1 MITNVVAKVFLL
13 LPFTIT
19 LSALLSFVGNDF
31 CSIFG
36 CYLLHRTMKNVL
48 TISILTCVL
57 TFCGRNQA
65 VDESLDRAESC
76 MSASPDSALM
86 ILESIDSLHF
96 DSRSQSARYALLKSI
111 ALDKNY
117 IDRIDDSLIN
127 IAVNYYRHRLN
138 APYKFKSYYYQARIY
153 QNAGL
158 MDKAMESLV
167 CAEHINLN
175 KISTED
181 LARLCFTKAQI
192 KFSRFDLSG
201 ELDELREA
209 AKYSK
214 ISGNDNN
221 YVSAILSQANT
232 YLILRDYHKLDSCLS
247 IVNQHPDLSYH
258 NHLKMLDIK
267 LLYSLNANSS
277 IEVLKSDCEKYINYA
292 RSESDL
298 DWKII
303 AQVYLK
309 IGDADLSEDALCRY
323 LQNGGNINDESY
335 YYLLASVQKS
345 QEDYINAYESIIRY
359 AKLSD
364 SLDLIK
370 INQEVKSVRAN
381 YENNL
386 TIIKQ
391 RILSVT
397 VAVIFIIIFSLCLFF
412 YCKFRKRELSLRLK
426 YDEIKEEYDE
436 LTALTKRLK
445 PIEKLMNTLEKDN
458 NDEHHLLVQRIIEMR
473 VKALST
479 FLNRDMPDSLSK
491 AAVTLEEL
499 LNNRDKVTVSIGLI
513 YAIYFPQFVS
523 KLTDCGLTAS
533 EIGYCCLLIIG
544 LKTSEL
550 PKVINYSNAYNI
562 SSRLRTKLGLKAE
575 DGTLSAWLKKTFNES
590 RVVVSEVH
598 S

>member
-19 LSALLSFVGNDF
+19 LSELLSFVGNDF

-76 MSASPDSALM
+76 MSVSPDSALM

-96 DSRSQSARYALLKSI
+96 DSRSQNARYALLKSI

-117 IDRIDDSLIN
+117 IDRTDDSLIN
-127 IAVNYYRHRLN
+127 IAVSYYRHRLN

-335 YYLLASVQKS
+335 YYLLASAQKS

-370 INQEVKSVRAN
+370 INQEVKSVRTN

-445 PIEKLMNTLEKDN
+445 PIEKLMNCTAREK
-458 NDEHHLLVQRIIEMR
+458 
-473 VKALST
+473 
-479 FLNRDMPDSLSK
+479 
-491 AAVTLEEL
+491 
-499 LNNRDKVTVSIGLI
+499 
-513 YAIYFPQFVS
+513 
-523 KLTDCGLTAS
+523 
-533 EIGYCCLLIIG
+533 
-544 LKTSEL
+544 
-550 PKVINYSNAYNI
+550 
-562 SSRLRTKLGLKAE
+562 
-575 DGTLSAWLKKTFNES
+575 
-590 RVVVSEVH
+590 
-598 S
+598 

>member
-1 MITNVVAKVFLL
+1 M
-13 LPFTIT
+13 
-19 LSALLSFVGNDF
+19 
-31 CSIFG
+31 
-36 CYLLHRTMKNVL
+36 
-48 TISILTCVL
+48 
-57 TFCGRNQA
+57 
-65 VDESLDRAESC
+65 
-76 MSASPDSALM
+76 
-86 ILESIDSLHF
+86 
-96 DSRSQSARYALLKSI
+96 
-111 ALDKNY
+111 
-117 IDRIDDSLIN
+117 
-127 IAVNYYRHRLN
+127 
-138 APYKFKSYYYQARIY
+138 
-153 QNAGL
+153 
-158 MDKAMESLV
+158 
-167 CAEHINLN
+167 
-175 KISTED
+175 
-181 LARLCFTKAQI
+181 
-192 KFSRFDLSG
+192 
-201 ELDELREA
+201 
-209 AKYSK
+209 
-214 ISGNDNN
+214 
-221 YVSAILSQANT
+221 
-232 YLILRDYHKLDSCLS
+232 
-247 IVNQHPDLSYH
+247 
-258 NHLKMLDIK
+258 
-267 LLYSLNANSS
+267 
-277 IEVLKSDCEKYINYA
+277 
-292 RSESDL
+292 
-298 DWKII
+298 
-303 AQVYLK
+303 
-309 IGDADLSEDALCRY
+309 
-323 LQNGGNINDESY
+323 
-335 YYLLASVQKS
+335 
-345 QEDYINAYESIIRY
+345 
-359 AKLSD
+359 
-364 SLDLIK
+364 
-370 INQEVKSVRAN
+370 
-381 YENNL
+381 
-386 TIIKQ
+386 
-391 RILSVT
+391 T

>member
-76 MSASPDSALM
+76 MSASPDSALA

-96 DSRSQSARYALLKSI
+96 DSRSQNARYALLKSI

-117 IDRIDDSLIN
+117 IDKTDDSLIN
-127 IAVNYYRHRLN
+127 IAVSYYRHRLN

-335 YYLLASVQKS
+335 YYLLASAQKS

-370 INQEVKSVRAN
+370 INQEVKSVRTN

-445 PIEKLMNTLEKDN
+445 PIEKLMNTLEKDS

-590 RVVVSEVH
+590 R
-598 S
+598 

>member
-76 MSASPDSALM
+76 MSASPDSALA

-96 DSRSQSARYALLKSI
+96 DSRSQNARYALLKSI

-127 IAVNYYRHRLN
+127 IAVNYYRHRCN

-153 QNAGL
+153 QNAGQ

-221 YVSAILSQANT
+221 YVSQ
-232 YLILRDYHKLDSCLS
+232 
-247 IVNQHPDLSYH
+247 
-258 NHLKMLDIK
+258 
-267 LLYSLNANSS
+267 
-277 IEVLKSDCEKYINYA
+277 
-292 RSESDL
+292 
-298 DWKII
+298 
-303 AQVYLK
+303 
-309 IGDADLSEDALCRY
+309 
-323 LQNGGNINDESY
+323 
-335 YYLLASVQKS
+335 
-345 QEDYINAYESIIRY
+345 
-359 AKLSD
+359 
-364 SLDLIK
+364 
-370 INQEVKSVRAN
+370 
-381 YENNL
+381 
-386 TIIKQ
+386 
-391 RILSVT
+391 
-397 VAVIFIIIFSLCLFF
+397 F
-412 YCKFRKRELSLRLK
+412 YLRL
-426 YDEIKEEYDE
+426 I
-436 LTALTKRLK
+436 
-445 PIEKLMNTLEKDN
+445 
-458 NDEHHLLVQRIIEMR
+458 
-473 VKALST
+473 
-479 FLNRDMPDSLSK
+479 
-491 AAVTLEEL
+491 
-499 LNNRDKVTVSIGLI
+499 
-513 YAIYFPQFVS
+513 
-523 KLTDCGLTAS
+523 
-533 EIGYCCLLIIG
+533 
-544 LKTSEL
+544 
-550 PKVINYSNAYNI
+550 
-562 SSRLRTKLGLKAE
+562 RT
-575 DGTLSAWLKKTFNES
+575 
-590 RVVVSEVH
+590 
-598 S
+598 